1 MERSSRSWQSPF
13 PRTFS
18 MLMQK
23 QSDDNL
29 LAVLMDIRNWIRAA
43 VYRPVQATLEDALP
57 DAKSRAAYQMF
68 DGTVSVD
75 QVRTACKMSP
85 NAVVALA
92 ARCVAMGLM
101 EVSGDKKR
109 VRLFDLNDFGLIPE
123 SNSKPEGGRV

>member
-1 MERSSRSWQSPF
+1 MP
-13 PRTFS
+13 
-18 MLMQK
+18 MQK
-23 QSDDNL
+23 QSDEKL

-43 VYRPVQATLEDALP
+43 AHRPIQVMLEEALP

-68 DGTVSVD
+68 DGTASVD

-92 ARCVAMGLM
+92 SRCVAMGLM
-101 EVSGDKKR
+101 EANADKRR

-123 SNSKPEGGRV
+123 VDPKAGGKG